1 MRIKQQQHIVNNPID
16 NDDNVSETYHQSTNK
31 GDATGDGGNAAQV
44 YNMETNQVPTV
55 TQSADAAVAQ
65 PSFYGDDVLSSQQR
79 YRRQVGLLHKLRNI
93 CRNIIREPIIIVA
106 LIIITF
112 LIMFVRP
119 FLVPSGSMVPTLQ
132 EGDRILSIAQYFQDG
147 DTYEV
152 GDIVCFY
159 ASDGTVYVK
168 RVIATGGDL
177 VEISGEKVYVNGELS
192 PYQGTGGQVTSLKVQ
207 LADDEYFVMGDNRG
221 NSEDSRFIGPIKAS
235 QMISKVICIYYPF
248 EHFTIF

>member
-1 MRIKQQQHIVNNPID
+1 MRIKQQQNTSKD
-16 NDDNVSETYHQSTNK
+16 NTSNTSGSTYHHSSNTVDVDN
-31 GDATGDGGNAAQV
+31 TTSQV
-44 YNMETNQVPTV
+44 FNL
-55 TQSADAAVAQ
+55 
-65 PSFYGDDVLSSQQR
+65 GDDQYDAPSPNPYINVIANTPLQPNTSDTG
-79 YRRQVGLLHKLRNI
+79 YRRQAGLLRKLKNI
-93 CRNIIREPIIIVA
+93 CRNIIREPIIIIA
-106 LIIITF
+106 IIIITF

-147 DTYEV
+147 HTYKV

-159 ASDGTVYVK
+159 TDDGTVYVK

-192 PYQGTGGQVTSLKVQ
+192 SYQGTGGQVTSLRVQ